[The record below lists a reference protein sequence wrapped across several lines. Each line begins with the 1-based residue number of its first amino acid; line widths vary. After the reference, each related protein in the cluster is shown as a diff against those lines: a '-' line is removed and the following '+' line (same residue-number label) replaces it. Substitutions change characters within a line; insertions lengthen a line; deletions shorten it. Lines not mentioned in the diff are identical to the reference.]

1 MTALESPG
9 RLLIIKPSSLGDVI
23 HGLPFLNAVRREWPE
38 AMVHWVIGKGLEELI
53 ASTPGIDR
61 LISFPKDEWKQR
73 GVRAIPDMC
82 RFRKM
87 LGAGH
92 YDMTVDLQGLLRSG
106 VVTMWSRADVRVG
119 FADAREGA
127 AFFYNR
133 RVGCRDVVH
142 AVDRNMAVAKALG
155 CHSEEVEF
163 GLGLRESDAA
173 DASEILSKC
182 GIDKDFL
189 VINPGARWKTKI
201 WPAARFGRVAS
212 EIHEASGLRSVVT
225 GGPGD
230 IEIAHAVCAAA
241 DGAAVSLAGR
251 TRLGVLTGILARAR
265 ALLSNDSGPMHVA
278 VALGRPVVAIFGPTD
293 PARTGPYG
301 KGHVVLRASVPC
313 APCRKREC
321 SDMGCILGVESANV
335 TAAVLGIL
343 EGA

>member
-1 MTALESPG
+1 MTTLEPPG
-9 RLLIIKPSSLGDVI
+9 RVLIIKPSSLGDVI
-23 HGLPFLNAVRREWPE
+23 HGLPFLNALRREWPE
-38 AMVHWVIGKGLEELI
+38 AVVHWLIGKGLEELI
-53 ASTPGIDR
+53 ASTPGIDQ
-61 LISFPKDEWKQR
+61 LISFPKDEWKER
-73 GVRAIPDMC
+73 GVRSIPDMC

-87 LGAGH
+87 LGAGN
-92 YDMTVDLQGLLRSG
+92 YDMAVDLQGLLRSG
-106 VVTMWSRADVRVG
+106 VVTVWSRAAVRVG

-127 AFFYNR
+127 AFLYNT
-133 RVGCRDVVH
+133 RVECGHVVH

-163 GLGLRESDAA
+163 SLGLGESDLTE
-173 DASEILSKC
+173 ASEILAES

-189 VINPGARWKTKI
+189 AINPGARWKTKI

-212 EIHEASGLRSVVT
+212 DIHKASGLMSVVT

-230 IEIAHAVCAAA
+230 AGIAEAVCAAA
-241 DGAAVSLAGR
+241 DGAAISLAGR
-251 TRLGVLTGILARAR
+251 TRLGVLTGILSRAR

-301 KGHVVLRASVPC
+301 KGHRVLRATVPC

-321 SDMGCILGVESANV
+321 SDMGCILGVEAADA
-335 TAAVLGIL
+335 TAAVLGLL